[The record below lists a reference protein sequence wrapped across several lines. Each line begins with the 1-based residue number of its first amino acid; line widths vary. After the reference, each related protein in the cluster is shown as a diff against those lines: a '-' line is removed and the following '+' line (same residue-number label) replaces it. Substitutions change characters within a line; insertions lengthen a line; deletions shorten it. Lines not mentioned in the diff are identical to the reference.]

1 VKKLAARVKRAA
13 NLPVERFDDHAAQV
27 LPQMLGGLKQV
38 YAAVS
43 APAGANKLLG
53 KVEILIR

>member
-1 VKKLAARVKRAA
+1 MLDISGLAT
-13 NLPVERFDDHAAQV
+13 L
-27 LPQMLGGLKQV
+27 LGGLEQV

-53 KVEILIR
+53 KI